1 MPVVLVLALAIAFVL
16 HEGDPGWRVYRTIV
30 FLPYM
35 LAIPVLGTTFVY
47 LLSLNGAL
55 NETLRGASASTSWP
69 RTGSGD
75 PSWVLQHDRRRSSS
89 TTSSASAW
97 CCSWRA
103 C

>member
-1 MPVVLVLALAIAFVL
+1 MLALAIAFVL
-16 HEGDPGWRVYRTIV
+16 HEGIRGWRVYRTVV

-55 NETLRGASASTSWP
+55 NRRSQSSASAFLAQDWL
-69 RTGSGD
+69 GD
-75 PSWVLQHDRRRSSS
+75 PSRVLDARSRRSSS

-97 CCSWRA
+97 CCSSPG